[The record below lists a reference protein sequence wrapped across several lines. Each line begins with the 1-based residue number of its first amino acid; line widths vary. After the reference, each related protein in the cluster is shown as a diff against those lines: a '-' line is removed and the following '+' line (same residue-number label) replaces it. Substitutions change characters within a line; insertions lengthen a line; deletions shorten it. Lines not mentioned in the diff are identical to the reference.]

1 MTDTTVTLSPNAARR
16 INAIGQSEGRPMML
30 RVAVDGGGCS
40 GFQYRFDLVD
50 TVEADDL
57 KIERD
62 GAAALVDVISMAL
75 LKGSEIDF
83 VDELAGAEFRVRNPN
98 AKSSCGCGVSFS
110 ISRARVKSALPS
122 LNDGRIQSILIVK
135 LTRALKGAFD
145 CHAVPTEFEK
155 VLTSATR
162 K

>member
-1 MTDTTVTLSPNAARR
+1 MTQVDLTLSENAARR
-16 INAIGQSEGRPMML
+16 IKAIAASEGRPLML

-50 TVEADDL
+50 TVEDDDL
-57 KIERD
+57 RVERD
-62 GAAALVDVISMAL
+62 DAVALVDVVSLAL

-110 ISRARVKSALPS
+110 I
-122 LNDGRIQSILIVK
+122 
-135 LTRALKGAFD
+135 
-145 CHAVPTEFEK
+145 
-155 VLTSATR
+155 
-162 K
+162 